1 MLPNREE
8 KSWVLST
15 ALVAIPI
22 LLVVLALWLWPLMPN
37 VYSLPDS
44 AVATYQKALAQA
56 VPPGAGRV
64 TRTALIEQALAEIL
78 GKLNDA
84 AALPDQRRFA
94 PLLDVLRYNARVGRW
109 AAAVMTF
116 PRSGRVALFNCG
128 LRSANLP
135 IVNHVFSRWSFQRL
149 AALHALAKIPGPYAD
164 AMILRLLHDP
174 IFAVRLAVMAALY
187 DRRPTAAEMTV
198 LRQWATEKNLSGF
211 AKPRRWK
218 MFLFGREAVNAT
230 PVLYRMN
237 RQRNLTDTRRCAA
250 ALLARWPLP
259 KTAPAKAATQPMESF
274 ATSMPAAAMEHDNAK
289 ADRAQIK
296 ARMKSFGNAIADL
309 MRAHGSAKPVKAAL
323 AAQYRTLIATATAM
337 PWQKQLVRIMAYNAA
352 MSRWIYLIAQ
362 QPIHERQVM
371 LNWARF
377 RTQDVE
383 LMRLVM
389 SQKPHRRLRA
399 AAIAPKLHGT
409 QRVWLVHRLLT
420 DQSVTVELTMLHALW
435 TLHPSTQLRKMLTY
449 WTNLEPL
456 PQGHSPQVILFN
468 GKRYVVNRTI
478 SLNRYRAARRIG
490 ALLLQRWKK

>member
-15 ALVAIPI
+15 ALVTIPI
-22 LLVVLALWLWPLMPN
+22 LLVVLALWLWPLMRN

-44 AVATYQKALAQA
+44 AAATYQKALAHA

-78 GKLNDA
+78 GRLSDA
-84 AALPDQRRFA
+84 AALPQQPSA
-94 PLLDVLRYNARVGRW
+94 HLLNVARYNARVGRW

-116 PRSGRVALFNCG
+116 SRAGRVALFDWG

-149 AALHALAKIPGPYAD
+149 AALHALAKIPGPYAN

-174 IFAVRLAVMAALY
+174 VFVVRLSVMAELY

-218 MFLFGREAVNAT
+218 MFLFGRDAVNAT
-230 PVLYRMN
+230 PVLHRMN
-237 RQRNLTDTRRCAA
+237 RQSNLTDTRHCAA
-250 ALLARWPLP
+250 ALLAHWPLP
-259 KTAPAKAATQPMESF
+259 TPLPAKAGTQPMESF
-274 ATSMPAAAMEHDNAK
+274 AASMPAEAMDHDSAK
-289 ADRAQIK
+289 ADRAEIK
-296 ARMKSFGNAIADL
+296 TRMKSFGNAIADL
-309 MRAHGSAKPVKAAL
+309 LRAGASAKPVKAAL

-337 PWQKQLVRIMAYNAA
+337 PWRKQLSRIMAYNAA

-362 QPIHERQVM
+362 LPIQQRQAM
-371 LNWARF
+371 FNWARF

-389 SQKPHRRLRA
+389 SQKPHQRLRA
-399 AAIAPKLHGT
+399 AAIAPKLRST

-420 DQSVTVELTMLHALW
+420 DQSVTVELSMLHELW

-456 PQGHSPQVILFN
+456 PKGHSSQMILFN
-468 GKRYVVNRTI
+468 GQKYVVNRTV
-478 SLNRYRAARRIG
+478 SLNRYRTARRIG
-490 ALLLQRWKK
+490 ALLLRRWKK

>member
-15 ALVAIPI
+15 ALVTIPI
-22 LLVVLALWLWPLMPN
+22 LLVILALWLWPLMRH
-37 VYSLPDS
+37 VYRLPDS
-44 AVATYQKALAQA
+44 AVATYQKALAHA

-64 TRTALIEQALAEIL
+64 TRTALIEQALAETL
-78 GKLNDA
+78 GQLSDA
-84 AALPDQRRFA
+84 AALPDQQQST
-94 PLLDVLRYNARVGRW
+94 PLINVLRYNARTGRW
-109 AAAVMTF
+109 AATVMTF
-116 PRSGRVALFNCG
+116 PHSGRVALFDWG

-149 AALHALAKIPGPYAD
+149 AALHALAKIPGPYAN
-164 AMILRLLHDP
+164 ALILRLLHDP
-174 IFAVRLAVMAALY
+174 VFVVRLSVMAELY

-237 RQRNLTDTRRCAA
+237 RQRNLTDTRNCAA
-250 ALLARWPLP
+250 ALLARWPLTT
-259 KTAPAKAATQPMESF
+259 TAPAKATPHPMESF
-274 ATSMPAAAMEHDNAK
+274 ATSMPAEAIDHDSAK
-289 ADRAQIK
+289 VNRAQIK
-296 ARMKSFGNAIADL
+296 ARMKSFSNAMAGL
-309 MRAHGSAKPVKAAL
+309 MRAGASAKPVKAAL

-337 PWQKQLVRIMAYNAA
+337 PWQKQLTQIMAYNAA

-362 QPIHERQVM
+362 QPIPQRQAM
-371 LNWARF
+371 FNWARF

-383 LMRLVM
+383 LLRLVM
-389 SQKPHRRLRA
+389 SQKPHQRLRA
-399 AAIAPKLHGT
+399 AAIAPKLHST

-420 DQSVTVELTMLHALW
+420 DQSVTVELSMLHELW

-449 WTNLEPL
+449 WTNLAPL
-456 PQGHSPQVILFN
+456 PKCHRPQAINFN
-468 GKRYVVNRTI
+468 GKKYIVNRTI
-478 SLNRYRAARRIG
+478 SLNRYQTARRIG